1 MADDPG
7 AGMSGL
13 VVGINVLPRKEEI
26 KKSGHPRRL
35 DLDIHQNDKI
45 VMTEREGRHTL
56 GKSAR
61 EMGLLLLLTQG
72 E

>member
-1 MADDPG
+1 MPECLA
-7 AGMSGL
+7 L
-13 VVGINVLPRKEEI
+13 VVGINVLPRKEEF

-45 VMTEREGRHTL
+45 VMTEREGRRTL
-56 GKSAR
+56 GKSTG